1 MTLESAA
8 AIVWAEQSET
18 DIPAQAAALEA
29 LADQKGLKLGGKP
42 IVARTGAELARII
55 ATLAA
60 EVIVVSSATIT
71 QGWLDV
77 MRSRADVVTPL
88 RRWPRTDP
96 DAPTPHPRRCPSAG
110 NRTRSRA
117 R

>member
-1 MTLESAA
+1 MMLESAA
-8 AIVWAEQSET
+8 AIVWAEQPEA
-18 DIPAQAAALEA
+18 DIAAQAAELEA
-29 LADQKGLKLGGKP
+29 LADQKGLKLGGQP

-77 MRSRADVVTPL
+77 LRCRADVVTPL
-88 RRWPRTDP
+88 RRWPRTHP
-96 DAPTPHPRRCPSAG
+96 DAPTPPHPRCQGPG
-110 NRTRSRA
+110 DRTRGRT